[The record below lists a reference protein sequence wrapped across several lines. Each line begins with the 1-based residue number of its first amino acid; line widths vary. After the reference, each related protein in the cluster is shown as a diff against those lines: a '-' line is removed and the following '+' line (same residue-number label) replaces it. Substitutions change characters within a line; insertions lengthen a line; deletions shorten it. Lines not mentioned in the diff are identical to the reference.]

1 MKNTI
6 TKNWWASIL
15 ICLCIFIGCKPDLE
29 VPNWDVSM
37 LSPIAFTSINI
48 NDFASDSIFSE
59 DSLNVLYYHHEI
71 DIDSFKISDLT
82 ELEEKN
88 VTKNVK
94 LSNINFNDITILH
107 SITLGSIFQPLG
119 FQNGMQL
126 ANGLPAF
133 PGIFS
138 DIVNINANDY
148 FQSMTLSGGEL
159 IVTLT
164 NNLPSDLSN
173 IEMNIINDE
182 AGSIIANIVFPYI
195 SVGQTS
201 TYSYDLSGLTIDG
214 DLVADIINIDLV
226 GTNFPT
232 IINFQDDLSAVFKI
246 ENIAPVEGNAIFP
259 EQIIYDEKI
268 DVSFELDDVLL
279 KKAILRNGEIEIE
292 AVNTIQD
299 TVKILY
305 EIPGATLN
313 GIPFVLNTTLPPA
326 PVDGSITVTEIF
338 DFSNYELDLTGELG
352 DTVNTLY
359 TSSIGR
365 IDSSGTLTH
374 ISLNDDSLFYS
385 LKLKNLFPRYIEG
398 YIGQDTIA
406 VDTTTVEFD
415 VFKNMSG
422 HIDIQEAE
430 VSLKISNGFGVST
443 SLEIEKLSTTNA
455 KGTELILSGEVA
467 SDNIL
472 VPAANNNPISYA
484 EKTIVFDE
492 INSNIDN
499 ILESFPKSLFLRSK
513 AYINPNNNN
522 SGFIYD
528 SHGIT
533 SSIKIEIPLSFS
545 SNGLILKDTVNINI
559 ESINEIS
566 AVNFKLII
574 ENGYPFSA
582 NVNVRFL
589 NNNYTLLEELDDL
602 SKIAAAE
609 TTNNGSTTKVKTII
623 DLPAE
628 DLVTTLNNSQFIEFE
643 AILRTEESQFE
654 QLTNQQEL
662 LIKIVGY
669 TDQTIEY

>member
-1 MKNTI
+1 MRNTI
-6 TKNWWASIL
+6 IKNYWSGIL
-15 ICLCIFIGCKPDLE
+15 ICLCVFTSCKPDLE
-29 VPNWDVSM
+29 VPSWDVSI

-59 DSLNVLYYHHEI
+59 DSLNILYYHHEI

-88 VTKNVK
+88 VTKTVK
-94 LSNINFNDITILH
+94 LSNINFNDITISH
-107 SITLGSIFQPLG
+107 SISLGSIFQPLG
-119 FQNGMQL
+119 FIQNGVQL

-148 FQSMTLSGGEL
+148 FQSMTLINGEL

-173 IEMNIINDE
+173 IEMNIINYE

-201 TYSYDLSGLTIDG
+201 THSYDLSGLTIDG
-214 DLVADIINIDLV
+214 DLVADIINIDIV
-226 GTNFPT
+226 GTNIPT
-232 IINFQDDLSAVFKI
+232 IINFQDELSAIFKI
-246 ENIAPVEGNAIFP
+246 ENIVPVEGNAIFP

-268 DVSFELDDVLL
+268 DVSFQLDDVQL
-279 KKAILRNGEIEIE
+279 KKAILSNGEIEIE

-313 GIPFVLNTTLPPA
+313 GIPFVLNTTLVPA
-326 PVDGSITVTEIF
+326 PVDGSITVTESF

-385 LKLKNLFPRYIEG
+385 LKLKNLVPRYIEG

-415 VFKNMSG
+415 VFKNLSG

-430 VSLKISNGFGVST
+430 VSLKIRNGFGVST

-455 KGTELILSGEVA
+455 KGTELILSGEA
-467 SDNIL
+467 TSNNIL
-472 VPAANNNPISYA
+472 IPAANNNPITYA

-499 ILESFPKSLFLRSK
+499 ILESFPKSLFLKSK

-522 SGFIYD
+522 SGFIYA
-528 SHGIT
+528 SHGI
-533 SSIKIEIPLSFS
+533 SSSLKIEMPLSFS
-545 SNGLILKDTVNINI
+545 SNGLILKDTANINI
-559 ESINEIS
+559 ESNNDIS
-566 AVNFKLII
+566 ALNFKLIV

-582 NVNVRFL
+582 NVNVRYL
-589 NNNYTLLEELDDL
+589 NNNYNL
-602 SKIAAAE
+602 
-609 TTNNGSTTKVKTII
+609 
-623 DLPAE
+623 
-628 DLVTTLNNSQFIEFE
+628 
-643 AILRTEESQFE
+643 
-654 QLTNQQEL
+654 
-662 LIKIVGY
+662 
-669 TDQTIEY
+669 

>member
-6 TKNWWASIL
+6 IKNWWGNIL
-15 ICLCIFIGCKPDLE
+15 ICLCIFTSCKPDLE
-29 VPNWDVSM
+29 VPSWDVSI

-195 SVGQTS
+195 SIGQTS

-545 SNGLILKDTVNINI
+545 SNGLILKDTVNINV

-566 AVNFKLII
+566 AVNFKLIV

-628 DLVTTLNNSQFIEFE
+628 DLVTTLNNSHFIEFE
-643 AILRTEESQFE
+643 AILLTEESQFE

>member
-82 ELEEKN
+82 EFEEKN
-88 VTKNVK
+88 VVKTVK

-119 FQNGMQL
+119 FQNGMEL

-133 PGIFS
+133 PAIFS
-138 DIVNINANDY
+138 DLVNINANDY
-148 FQSMTLSGGEL
+148 FQSMTLISGEL

-173 IEMNIINDE
+173 IKMDIINDE
-182 AGSIIANIVFPYI
+182 AGSTIANIVFPYL
-195 SVGQTS
+195 SVGQTL
-201 TYSYDLSGLTIDG
+201 THSYDLSGLTIDG
-214 DLVADIINIDLV
+214 DLVADIINIDIV

-246 ENIAPVEGNAIFP
+246 ENIVPVEGNAIFP

-268 DVSFELDDVLL
+268 DVSFELDDVQL
-279 KKAILRNGEIEIE
+279 KKAILSNGEIEIE

-313 GIPFVLNTTLPPA
+313 GIPFVLNTILPPA
-326 PVDGSITVTEIF
+326 PLNNSITVTESF

-359 TSSIGR
+359 TSSVGR

-385 LKLKNLFPRYIEG
+385 LTLKNLIPEYIEG

-406 VDTTTVEFD
+406 IDPTTVEFD
-415 VFKNMSG
+415 IFEKLSG
-422 HIDIQEAE
+422 HIDIQEVEAR
-430 VSLKISNGFGVST
+430 LKIKNGIGGSGL
-443 SLEIEKLSTTNA
+443 LEIEKLSTTNEE
-455 KGTELILSGEVA
+455 GTEIILTGDIVSGPIFIPAA
-467 SDNIL
+467 SDN
-472 VPAANNNPISYA
+472 PITYA
-484 EKTIVFDE
+484 EKTIIFNE
-492 INSNIDN
+492 SNSNIDN
-499 ILESFPKSLFLRSK
+499 ILESFPKSLFLNSK
-513 AYINPNNNN
+513 VFINPNNDN

-528 SHGIT
+528 YHGI
-533 SSIKIEIPLSFS
+533 SSSLKLEIPLSFS
-545 SNGLILKDTVNINI
+545 SDGLIFKDTANINTDLNTDL
-559 ESINEIS
+559 NEIEL
-566 AVNFKLII
+566 KLII
-574 ENGYPFSA
+574 VNGYPFSA
-582 NVNVRFL
+582 SVNVRFL

-602 SKIAAAE
+602 SMIAAAE

-623 DLPAE
+623 DLPLE
-628 DLVTTLNNSQFIEFE
+628 DLVATLNNSQFIEFE
-643 AILRTEESQFE
+643 ITLRTEESQFE
-654 QLTNQQEL
+654 HLTNQQDL
-662 LIKIVGY
+662 FIKIVGS
-669 TDQTIEY
+669 TNQTIGN

>member
-6 TKNWWASIL
+6 IKNWWGNIL
-15 ICLCIFIGCKPDLE
+15 ICLCIFTSCKPDLE
-29 VPNWDVSM
+29 VPSWDVSI